1 MIKNGAVIFFSGTG
15 NTRYIARLFK
25 ERFKNEGVN
34 IDLID
39 IQKYEKLE
47 KEYDLYIIGTPIHVD
62 MPVKILVDWIKEN
75 IPEGNSKC
83 IVYHTLAN
91 DNYISNKTGLAKIMK
106 NKGYNV
112 VINEYIGMP
121 NNYYHTFFKSESDE
135 VIKEKL
141 ESAPSR
147 VSKIVN
153 DFYSENR
160 AEIEYKKDSVAI
172 KLVYDGFLL
181 YSKKY
186 PKRNFSV
193 DASKCI
199 NCKICEDECP
209 TKNISMDNKKIT
221 FFNKCI
227 GCEKC
232 IHRCPTNA
240 ILYKNKPF
248 KTYKIEKYL
257 KK

>member
-1 MIKNGAVIFFSGTG
+1 
-15 NTRYIARLFK
+15 
-25 ERFKNEGVN
+25 
-34 IDLID
+34 
-39 IQKYEKLE
+39 
-47 KEYDLYIIGTPIHVD
+47 
-62 MPVKILVDWIKEN
+62 
-75 IPEGNSKC
+75 
-83 IVYHTLAN
+83 
-91 DNYISNKTGLAKIMK
+91 
-106 NKGYNV
+106 
-112 VINEYIGMP
+112 MP
-121 NNYYHTFFKSESDE
+121 NNYYHTFFKSDSDE

-141 ESAPSR
+141 ESAPNR

-199 NCKICEDECP
+199 NCKICEHECP
-209 TKNISMDNKKIT
+209 TQNISMDNKQIT